1 MHKLAREYPFIY
13 RLEVE
18 FRHLDPMGHVNNAVF
33 FTYMESARVRYFT
46 RFFDLGTS
54 PLDMPLILA
63 EASCTYKSPAYFGEE
78 LTVGV
83 GITEFG
89 RRSFRM
95 AYRIDGDK
103 DRLIARGYT
112 VIVMYDYSVGHSV
125 PVADHFKQ
133 AVYEFQEGWQ
143 IQPES

>member
-1 MHKLAREYPFIY
+1 MKKLAREYPFTY
-13 RLEVE
+13 HLEVE

-46 RFFDLGTS
+46 KFFELGTS

-83 GITEFG
+83 AITEFG
-89 RRSFRM
+89 NRSFRM
-95 AYRIDGDK
+95 AYRIDGDE
-103 DRLIARGYT
+103 DRLIARGTT
-112 VIVMYDYSVGHSV
+112 VIVMYDYSVGRSV
-125 PVADHFKQ
+125 PVPEEFKQ
-133 AVYEFQEGWQ
+133 AVHAFQKDWRLLSE
-143 IQPES
+143 

>member
-1 MHKLAREYPFIY
+1 MQKLARDYPFLY
-13 RLEVE
+13 KLEVE

-46 RFFDLGTS
+46 KFFDAGSS

-63 EASCTYKSPAYFGEE
+63 EASCTYKSPAYFGEK
-78 LTVGV
+78 LVVGV

-103 DRLIARGYT
+103 NRLIARGYT
-112 VIVMYDYSVGHSV
+112 IVVMYDYSVGRSIAV
-125 PVADHFKQ
+125 PEHFKA
-133 AVYEFQEGWQ
+133 AVSEFQKGWQ
-143 IQPES
+143 IEPN

>member
-1 MHKLAREYPFIY
+1 MQKLAREYPFIY

-46 RFFDLGTS
+46 KFFDLGTS

-103 DRLIARGYT
+103 NRLIARGYT

-125 PVADHFKQ
+125 PVPDHFKE
-133 AVYEFQEGWQ
+133 AVNEFQKGWQ